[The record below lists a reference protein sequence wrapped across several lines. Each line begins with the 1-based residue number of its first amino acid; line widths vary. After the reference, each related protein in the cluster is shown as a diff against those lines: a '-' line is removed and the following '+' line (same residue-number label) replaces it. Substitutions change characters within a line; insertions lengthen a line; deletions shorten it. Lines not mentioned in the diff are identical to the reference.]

1 MKIQTNKIKAPDADR
16 LAVSLLSV
24 TARMFEDPKIQAE
37 FKAWQAA
44 RKKEAVLNGAH

>member
-16 LAVSLLSV
+16 LAGSLLSV
-24 TARMFEDPKIQAE
+24 TARLFEDPKIQAE

-44 RKKEAVLNGAH
+44 RAKEAALNGAH